1 MGKKS
6 KKEFELYIDQK
17 WPVYDSEPEIRE
29 RILTGIFHGLLLC
42 VWSIGW
48 IEWICGNAGLKP
60 DTVKMAVLSAAF
72 GILIEVLN
80 LTYQENKGF
89 VIGCKIPVMDLQC
102 LKMTKLLLRII
113 CQLTLL
119 C

>member
-1 MGKKS
+1 MGKKL
-6 KKEFELYIDQK
+6 KKEFELDIDQK

-60 DTVKMAVLSAAF
+60 DTVKMAVLSVAF

-89 VIGCKIPVMDLQC
+89 VIGCV
-102 LKMTKLLLRII
+102 LLAVISRIYKGRV
-113 CQLTLL
+113 LSG
-119 C
+119 

>member
-6 KKEFELYIDQK
+6 KKEFELDIDQK

-48 IEWICGNAGLKP
+48 IEWI
-60 DTVKMAVLSAAF
+60 
-72 GILIEVLN
+72 
-80 LTYQENKGF
+80 
-89 VIGCKIPVMDLQC
+89 
-102 LKMTKLLLRII
+102 
-113 CQLTLL
+113 
-119 C
+119 